1 MPEDRDEGRCFG
13 QHRRDAF
20 GADHS
25 HHTRPTPHQPHQGQS
40 QRHEDPVHQ
49 QSAARQPPGGAG
61 LLFVDGVAKAATGFV
76 LHEVIVAI
84 SYNGAMQT
92 LVMPP
97 GPAAGFDLG
106 GSDESLARLVRYFS
120 EFGDI
125 YRVFAPARGVY
136 NYVINHPDD
145 IKRVL
150 LSNHRNYTKGEGM
163 DRVKILL
170 GNGIMTSEGDFWRR
184 QRRMMQPSFHRR
196 VIDQF
201 SDLIGEVNA
210 GFAARWAQQA
220 ARGEAINVS
229 DDASELTLQ
238 IVLRSIFG
246 TDLDRL
252 ESQLGANPFDVVAKE
267 QNRDLKFAFRFRS
280 LTKLVAELI
289 GRRRREPEQHF
300 DFLSMLMASRDRDT
314 DEGMSEKELIDEV
327 LTLIVAGHETTA
339 AALTWT
345 WYLISQHP
353 DAQARL
359 QAEADRMPGDGT
371 LGLDAAESLAFT
383 HQVLQEALRLYPPGW
398 LITRRTIEADELG
411 GYPIAP
417 RTDVFISP
425 YMLHRHPAFW
435 SEPEEFRPERFAG
448 ADAAERHRFSYIPFA
463 VGPRHCIGE
472 NIAMFEMLVH
482 VQAMSRRFHLTRA
495 GSEPIEL
502 EAQINLRP
510 RSNLMMRVKAR

>member
-1 MPEDRDEGRCFG
+1 MM
-13 QHRRDAF
+13 
-20 GADHS
+20 
-25 HHTRPTPHQPHQGQS
+25 
-40 QRHEDPVHQ
+40 
-49 QSAARQPPGGAG
+49 
-61 LLFVDGVAKAATGFV
+61 
-76 LHEVIVAI
+76 
-84 SYNGAMQT
+84 MQT
-92 LVMPP
+92 LALPP
-97 GPAAGFDLG
+97 GPAEGFDLG
-106 GSDESLARLVRYFS
+106 GNDETLLRLSRYFA

-125 YRVFAPARGVY
+125 YRVFAPGRGVY
-136 NYVINHPDD
+136 NYVINHPND

-170 GNGIMTSEGDFWRR
+170 GNGIMTSEGEFWRR

-201 SDLIGEVNA
+201 SALIRNVNDKFA
-210 GFAARWAQQA
+210 ERWAEKAARA
-220 ARGEAINVS
+220 EAVNLS
-229 DDASELTLQ
+229 DDTSELTLE

-246 TDLDRL
+246 NDLARL
-252 ESQLGANPFDVVAKE
+252 EAQFGANPFEVVAKE

-289 GRRRREPEQHF
+289 DRRRRTGEEHF
-300 DFLSMLMASRDRDT
+300 DFLSMLMASRDRET
-314 DEGMSEKELIDEV
+314 DEAMSDKELIDEV

-345 WYLISQHP
+345 WYLVSQHP
-353 DAQARL
+353 DAQVRL
-359 QAEADRMPGDGT
+359 QAEADRMSADQT
-371 LGLDAAESLAFT
+371 LGLDAAESLEFT

-398 LITRRTIEADELG
+398 LITRRTLEADELG
-411 GYPIAP
+411 GFPIAP

-425 YMLHRHPAFW
+425 FMLHRHPAFW

-448 ADAAERHRFSYIPFA
+448 PDAEERHRFAYIPFA

-482 VQAMSRRFHLTRA
+482 VQAMSRRFRLTRA
-495 GSEPIEL
+495 DDDPIEL

-510 RSNLMMRVKAR
+510 RSNLMMTVEAR

>member
-1 MPEDRDEGRCFG
+1 M
-13 QHRRDAF
+13 
-20 GADHS
+20 
-25 HHTRPTPHQPHQGQS
+25 
-40 QRHEDPVHQ
+40 
-49 QSAARQPPGGAG
+49 
-61 LLFVDGVAKAATGFV
+61 
-76 LHEVIVAI
+76 
-84 SYNGAMQT
+84 AMQT
-92 LVMPP
+92 QALPP
-97 GPAAGFDLG
+97 GPAEGFDLG
-106 GSDESLARLVRYFS
+106 GSDESLARLRRYFV

-125 YRVFAPARGVY
+125 YRVFAPGRGVY
-136 NYVINHPDD
+136 NYVINHPDH

-201 SDLIGEVNA
+201 SALIRSVNDK
-210 GFAARWAQQA
+210 FAARWAEKA
-220 ARGEAINVS
+220 ARAEPINLS
-229 DDASELTLQ
+229 DDASELTLE
-238 IVLRSIFG
+238 IVLGSIFG
-246 TDLDRL
+246 SDLDRL
-252 ESQLGANPFDVVAKE
+252 EKQFGANPFEVVAKE

-289 GRRRREPEQHF
+289 NRRRREPQEHF
-300 DFLSMLMASRDRDT
+300 DFLSMLMATRDRDT
-314 DEGMSEKELIDEV
+314 DEAMSDKEMIDEV

-353 DAQARL
+353 DTQAQL
-359 QAEADRMPGDGT
+359 QAEADRSDADQT
-371 LGLDAAESLAFT
+371 LGLDAAESLTFT

-448 ADAAERHRFSYIPFA
+448 ADAEERHRFAYIPFA

-482 VQAMSRRFHLTRA
+482 VHAMSRRFRLTRA
-495 GSEPIEL
+495 GNEPIEL

-510 RSNLMMRVKAR
+510 RSNLMMTVEAR

>member
-1 MPEDRDEGRCFG
+1 M
-13 QHRRDAF
+13 
-20 GADHS
+20 
-25 HHTRPTPHQPHQGQS
+25 
-40 QRHEDPVHQ
+40 
-49 QSAARQPPGGAG
+49 
-61 LLFVDGVAKAATGFV
+61 
-76 LHEVIVAI
+76 
-84 SYNGAMQT
+84 AMQT
-92 LVMPP
+92 LALPP
-97 GPAAGFDLG
+97 GPTEGFDLG
-106 GSDESLARLVRYFS
+106 GSDESLARLRRYFK
-120 EFGDI
+120 EFGDL
-125 YRVFAPARGVY
+125 YRVFAPGRGVY

-201 SDLIGEVNA
+201 SLLIRDVNDK
-210 GFAARWAQQA
+210 FAARWADKA
-220 ARGEAINVS
+220 ARGEAINMS
-229 DDASELTLQ
+229 DDASELTLE
-238 IVLRSIFG
+238 IVLCSIFG
-246 TDLDRL
+246 SDLARL
-252 ESQLGANPFDVVAKE
+252 EAQFGANPFEVVAKE

-289 GRRRREPEQHF
+289 NRRRQTSEEHF
-300 DFLSMLMASRDRDT
+300 DFLSMLMATRDR
-314 DEGMSEKELIDEV
+314 ESGAAMSDKELIDEV

-345 WYLISQHP
+345 WYLVSQHP
-353 DAQARL
+353 ETAERL
-359 QAEADRMPGDGT
+359 QAEADRTAAGQT
-371 LGLDAAESLAFT
+371 LGLDAAEALQFT
-383 HQVLQEALRLYPPGW
+383 HQVLQESLRLYPPGW
-398 LITRRTIEADELG
+398 LITRRTLEADELG
-411 GYPIAP
+411 GFPIAP

-425 YMLHRHPAFW
+425 YMLHRHPAYW

-448 ADAAERHRFSYIPFA
+448 ADAEERHRFSYIPFA

-482 VQAMSRRFHLTRA
+482 VHAMSRRFRLTRA
-495 GSEPIEL
+495 SNEPIEL

-510 RSNLMMRVKAR
+510 RSNLMMMVEAR

>member
-1 MPEDRDEGRCFG
+1 
-13 QHRRDAF
+13 
-20 GADHS
+20 
-25 HHTRPTPHQPHQGQS
+25 
-40 QRHEDPVHQ
+40 
-49 QSAARQPPGGAG
+49 
-61 LLFVDGVAKAATGFV
+61 
-76 LHEVIVAI
+76 
-84 SYNGAMQT
+84 MQT
-92 LVMPP
+92 PALPP
-97 GPAAGFDLG
+97 GPAEGFDLG
-106 GSDESLARLVRYFS
+106 GSDESLARLRRYFA

-125 YRVFAPARGVY
+125 YRVFAPSRGVY

-201 SDLIGEVNA
+201 SRLIGVVNDK
-210 GFAARWAQQA
+210 FIARWEQKA
-220 ARGEAINVS
+220 ARGEPVNIS
-229 DDASELTLQ
+229 DDTSELTLE
-238 IVLRSIFG
+238 IVLGSIFG
-246 TDLDRL
+246 SDLARL
-252 ESQLGANPFDVVAKE
+252 ETQFGANPFEVVAKE

-280 LTKLVAELI
+280 LTKLVQELI
-289 GRRRREPEQHF
+289 NRRRQTSEEHF
-300 DFLSMLMASRDRDT
+300 DFLSMLMATRDRENDQP
-314 DEGMSEKELIDEV
+314 MSDKELIDEV

-353 DAQARL
+353 DTQAQL
-359 QAEADRMPGDGT
+359 QAEADRAGEHQT

-398 LITRRTIEADELG
+398 LITRRNLEADELG
-411 GYPIAP
+411 GFPLAP

-435 SEPEEFRPERFAG
+435 SEPEQFNPERFAG
-448 ADAAERHRFSYIPFA
+448 ADAEERHRFAYIPFA

-482 VQAMSRRFHLTRA
+482 VNAMSRRFRLTRA
-495 GSEPIEL
+495 GNEPIEL

-510 RSNLMMRVKAR
+510 RSNLMMTVEAR

>member
-1 MPEDRDEGRCFG
+1 MR
-13 QHRRDAF
+13 
-20 GADHS
+20 
-25 HHTRPTPHQPHQGQS
+25 
-40 QRHEDPVHQ
+40 
-49 QSAARQPPGGAG
+49 
-61 LLFVDGVAKAATGFV
+61 
-76 LHEVIVAI
+76 
-84 SYNGAMQT
+84 MQT
-92 LVMPP
+92 IALPP
-97 GPAAGFDLG
+97 GPAEGFDLG
-106 GSDESLARLVRYFS
+106 GSDESLARLSRYFA

-125 YRVFAPARGVY
+125 YRVFAPGRGVY

-184 QRRMMQPSFHRR
+184 QRRMMQPAFHRR

-201 SDLIGEVNA
+201 SSLIREVNDK
-210 GFAARWAQQA
+210 FAARWAEKA
-220 ARGEAINVS
+220 ARAEAVNLS
-229 DDASELTLQ
+229 DDTSELTLE

-246 TDLDRL
+246 TDLARL
-252 ESQLGANPFDVVAKE
+252 EKQLGANPFEVVAKE

-280 LTKLVAELI
+280 LTKLVAELVD
-289 GRRRREPEQHF
+289 RRRREPEEHF
-300 DFLSMLMASRDRDT
+300 DFLSMLMATRDRETHAPMAD
-314 DEGMSEKELIDEV
+314 KELIDEV

-353 DAQARL
+353 GVQAQL
-359 QAEADRMPGDGT
+359 QAEADAGGDRQ
-371 LGLDAAESLAFT
+371 LGLDAAESLKFT

-398 LITRRTIEADELG
+398 LLTRRTIDADELG

-425 YMLHRHPAFW
+425 YTLHRHPAFW
-435 SEPEEFRPERFAG
+435 SDPEEFRPERFAG
-448 ADAAERHRFSYIPFA
+448 ADSEERHRFSYIPFA

-482 VQAMSRRFHLTRA
+482 VQAMSRRFRLTRA

-510 RSNLMMRVKAR
+510 RSSLMMMVETR

>member
-1 MPEDRDEGRCFG
+1 M
-13 QHRRDAF
+13 
-20 GADHS
+20 
-25 HHTRPTPHQPHQGQS
+25 QS
-40 QRHEDPVHQ
+40 P
-49 QSAARQPPGGAG
+49 A
-61 LLFVDGVAKAATGFV
+61 L
-76 LHEVIVAI
+76 
-84 SYNGAMQT
+84 
-92 LVMPP
+92 PP
-97 GPAAGFDLG
+97 GPAEGFDLG
-106 GSDESLARLVRYFS
+106 GSDESLARLSRYFA

-125 YRVFAPARGVY
+125 YRVFAPGRGVY

-201 SDLIGEVNA
+201 SALLREVNDK
-210 GFAARWAQQA
+210 FAASWADKA
-220 ARGEAINVS
+220 ARGEPVNLS
-229 DDASELTLQ
+229 DDTSELTLE

-246 TDLDRL
+246 SDLARL
-252 ESQLGANPFDVVAKE
+252 EKQLGANPFEVVAKE

-289 GRRRREPEQHF
+289 NRRRREPEEHF
-300 DFLSMLMASRDRDT
+300 DFLSMLMATRDRET
-314 DEGMSEKELIDEV
+314 DEAMSDKELIDEV

-353 DAQARL
+353 DTAARL
-359 QAEADRMPGDGT
+359 QAEADTGSDRM
-371 LGLDAAESLAFT
+371 LGLDAAESLQFT
-383 HQVLQEALRLYPPGW
+383 HQVLQETLRLYPPGW
-398 LITRRTIEADELG
+398 LITRRTLEADELG

-448 ADAAERHRFSYIPFA
+448 ADAEERHRFAYIPFA

-472 NIAMFEMLVH
+472 NMAMFEMLVH
-482 VQAMSRRFHLTRA
+482 VHAMSRRFRLTRA
-495 GSEPIEL
+495 SEEPIEL

-510 RSNLMMRVKAR
+510 RSNLLMRVEIR

>member
-1 MPEDRDEGRCFG
+1 M
-13 QHRRDAF
+13 
-20 GADHS
+20 
-25 HHTRPTPHQPHQGQS
+25 QS
-40 QRHEDPVHQ
+40 P
-49 QSAARQPPGGAG
+49 A
-61 LLFVDGVAKAATGFV
+61 L
-76 LHEVIVAI
+76 
-84 SYNGAMQT
+84 
-92 LVMPP
+92 PP
-97 GPAAGFDLG
+97 GPTEGFDLG
-106 GSDESLARLVRYFS
+106 GSDESLARLRRYFA
-120 EFGDI
+120 EFGDV

-201 SDLIGEVNA
+201 SALIREVNDK
-210 GFAARWAQQA
+210 FAARWADKA
-220 ARGEAINVS
+220 ARAEPVNLS
-229 DDASELTLQ
+229 DETSELTLE
-238 IVLRSIFG
+238 IVLGSIFG
-246 TDLDRL
+246 SDLARL
-252 ESQLGANPFDVVAKE
+252 ETQFGANPFEVVAKE

-289 GRRRREPEQHF
+289 NRRRRTPEEHF
-300 DFLSMLMASRDRDT
+300 DFLSMLMATRDRET
-314 DEGMSEKELIDEV
+314 DQPMSDKELIDEV

-353 DAQARL
+353 DTAAEL
-359 QAEADRMPGDGT
+359 EAEADRTADAV
-371 LGLDAAESLAFT
+371 LALDAAESLAFT
-383 HQVLQEALRLYPPGW
+383 HQVVQEALRLYPPGW
-398 LITRRTIEADELG
+398 LFTRRTIEDDEIG

-435 SEPEEFRPERFAG
+435 NDPEVFQPQRFAG
-448 ADAAERHRFSYIPFA
+448 VDAKERHRFAYIPFS
-463 VGPRHCIGE
+463 VGPRHCIRDNMG
-472 NIAMFEMLVH
+472 MFAMLVP
-482 VQAMSRRFHLTRA
+482 VDRM
-495 GSEPIEL
+495 
-502 EAQINLRP
+502 
-510 RSNLMMRVKAR
+510 

>member
-1 MPEDRDEGRCFG
+1 
-13 QHRRDAF
+13 
-20 GADHS
+20 
-25 HHTRPTPHQPHQGQS
+25 
-40 QRHEDPVHQ
+40 
-49 QSAARQPPGGAG
+49 
-61 LLFVDGVAKAATGFV
+61 
-76 LHEVIVAI
+76 
-84 SYNGAMQT
+84 MQT
-92 LVMPP
+92 PALPP
-97 GPAAGFDLG
+97 GPAEGFDLG
-106 GSDESLARLVRYFS
+106 GSDESLARLRRYFA
-120 EFGDI
+120 EFGDT

-150 LSNHRNYTKGEGM
+150 LTNHRNYTKGEGM

-201 SDLIGEVNA
+201 SVLIREVNDK
-210 GFAARWAQQA
+210 FAARWA
-220 ARGEAINVS
+220 ARAVRAEPINLS
-229 DDASELTLQ
+229 DDASELTLE

-246 TDLDRL
+246 SDLARL
-252 ESQLGANPFDVVAKE
+252 ELEFGANPFEVVAKE

-280 LTKLVAELI
+280 LTKLVAQLI
-289 GRRRREPEQHF
+289 ERRRSRCEEHF
-300 DFLSMLMASRDRDT
+300 DFLSMLMSTRDRDT
-314 DEGMSEKELIDEV
+314 REAMSDKELIDEV

-353 DAQARL
+353 DTAARL
-359 QAEADRMPGDGT
+359 ESEADRTGSDRT
-371 LGLDAAESLAFT
+371 LGLEAAESLEFT

-398 LITRRTIEADELG
+398 LITRRTLEADELG
-411 GYPIAP
+411 GFPIPP

-425 YMLHRHPAFW
+425 YMLHRHPVHW

-448 ADAAERHRFSYIPFA
+448 RDAEERHRFAYIPFA

-482 VQAMSRRFHLTRA
+482 INAMTRRFRLTRA
-495 GSEPIEL
+495 GNEPIEL

-510 RSNLMMRVKAR
+510 RSSLMMNVEAR

>member
-1 MPEDRDEGRCFG
+1 
-13 QHRRDAF
+13 
-20 GADHS
+20 
-25 HHTRPTPHQPHQGQS
+25 
-40 QRHEDPVHQ
+40 V
-49 QSAARQPPGGAG
+49 
-61 LLFVDGVAKAATGFV
+61 
-76 LHEVIVAI
+76 
-84 SYNGAMQT
+84 QT
-92 LVMPP
+92 TALPP
-97 GPAAGFDLG
+97 GPAEGFDLG
-106 GSDESLARLVRYFS
+106 GNDESLALMRDCFTR
-120 EFGDI
+120 FGDI

-201 SDLIGEVNA
+201 SLLIDQVNEN
-210 GFAARWAQQA
+210 FAQRWAASA
-220 ARGEAINVS
+220 ARGQPINLT
-229 DDASELTLQ
+229 DDVSELTLE

-246 TDLDRL
+246 SDLARL
-252 ESQLGANPFDVVAKE
+252 ERQMGANPFEVVAKE
-267 QNRDLKFAFRFRS
+267 TNRDLKFAFRFRS

-289 GRRRREPEQHF
+289 QRRRREPEEHF
-300 DFLSMLMASRDRDT
+300 DFLSMFMATRDRDT
-314 DEGMSEKELIDEV
+314 DEAMSDREMIDEV

-345 WYLISQHP
+345 WYLVSQHP
-353 DAQARL
+353 QVAQQL
-359 QAEADRMPGDGT
+359 EAEAERLTADR
-371 LGLDAAESLAFT
+371 LSLDAAESLEFT

-398 LITRRTIEADELG
+398 LFTRRALEADELG
-411 GYPIAP
+411 GYPIGP
-417 RTDVFISP
+417 RTDIFISP

-448 ADAAERHRFSYIPFA
+448 ADAEERHRFSYIPFA

-472 NIAMFEMLVH
+472 GLAMFEMLVH
-482 VQAMSRRFHLTRA
+482 VSRMSQRFRLTRA
-495 GSEPIEL
+495 GDEPIEL

-510 RSNLMMRVKAR
+510 RSNLMMTVTSR